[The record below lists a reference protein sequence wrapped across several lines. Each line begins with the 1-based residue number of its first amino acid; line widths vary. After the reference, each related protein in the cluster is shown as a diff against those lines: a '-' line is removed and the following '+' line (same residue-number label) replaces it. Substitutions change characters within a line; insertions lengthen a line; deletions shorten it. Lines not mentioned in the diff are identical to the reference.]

1 VQNQHGANVEGLAPQ
16 DECDVTRDGDIYSIG
31 DRRTACLDRRRAIAM
46 TQEPANPVQDRFAGQ
61 SAEPSWL
68 PKTQSGQQGDEWA
81 GAGGQVSAR
90 TLRNV

>member
-1 VQNQHGANVEGLAPQ
+1 
-16 DECDVTRDGDIYSIG
+16 
-31 DRRTACLDRRRAIAM
+31 M